1 MVKKILAAIDRSK
14 YKERIIAYT
23 TLQLFDL
30 YRKGYASR
38 VSSEVQE
45 ILGRRPIP
53 FSQFVKERSHLK

>member
-1 MVKKILAAIDRSK
+1 MGWDDWLIN
-14 YKERIIAYT
+14 T

-45 ILGRRPIP
+45 ILGETNTL
-53 FSQFVKERSHLK
+53 FTVCQGLRSGFQIASWIC